1 MNTRIVMTA
10 SFCYESNTAF
20 RRTFLI
26 RHETRAYRGKLR
38 EEMLATLLQTL
49 LRSNQVVSR
58 SQGQRRPCCRD
69 FGSCAS
75 RAIYFVDWKTVDEVI
90 SISVEGNHDPFA
102 RKETHKHR
110 GVFEQVI
117 ARARQANLLVV
128 PTRPK
133 ALFVTGVFPTYNCSH
148 NRGAH
153 FVSTRKYAICRLSLC
168 SKRWT
173 LGLHMVRQTSRRWT
187 GTGVAVIISIT
198 SSRLRR
204 PEVSP
209 TKKEIGLS
217 RNVLRR
223 TY

>member
-49 LRSNQVVSR
+49 LRSNLVVRR

-133 ALFVTGVFPTYNCSH
+133 ALFVTGVF
-148 NRGAH
+148 
-153 FVSTRKYAICRLSLC
+153 ST
-168 SKRWT
+168 
-173 LGLHMVRQTSRRWT
+173 
-187 GTGVAVIISIT
+187 
-198 SSRLRR
+198 
-204 PEVSP
+204 
-209 TKKEIGLS
+209 
-217 RNVLRR
+217 
-223 TY
+223 